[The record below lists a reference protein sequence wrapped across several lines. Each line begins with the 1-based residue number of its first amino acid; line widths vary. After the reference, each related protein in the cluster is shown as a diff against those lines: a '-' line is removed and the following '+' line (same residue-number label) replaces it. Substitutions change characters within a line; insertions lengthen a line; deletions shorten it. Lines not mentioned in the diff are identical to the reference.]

1 MSGDRLALIL
11 ARQKH
16 SYDQRAAASE
26 EKRRRELEKERRV
39 QKLLETWTAAQ
50 AALRAVIEEL
60 NRAMQANGVALKYRE
75 EVSPAGVSRTAEV
88 TYAQPQEY
96 VSTGL
101 SLRLYL
107 NSQGLLT
114 VTIVG
119 MGRPIKNEKMKL
131 SEFVEDVQR
140 EWLLDLLEATAEA
153 EAGQR

>member
-11 ARQKH
+11 ARQKQAH
-16 SYDQRAAASE
+16 DQRTAALE

-39 QKLLETWTAAQ
+39 QKHLETWIASQTT
-50 AALRAVIEEL
+50 LRGVIADL
-60 NRAMQANGVALKYRE
+60 NGAMQANGVALSYRE
-75 EVSPAGVSRTAEV
+75 ETPLAGVRRSAEI

-96 VSTGL
+96 ISTGL

-114 VTIVG
+114 VTIAG
-119 MGRPIKNEKMKL
+119 MGRPIKSEKIKL
-131 SEFVEDVQR
+131 TDFVEEVQR
-140 EWLLDLLEATAEA
+140 GWLLDLLEATVEV

>member
-1 MSGDRLALIL
+1 MSGDRLATIL
-11 ARQKH
+11 AKQKQ
-16 SYDQRAAASE
+16 SYDLRTAASE

-39 QKLLETWTAAQ
+39 QKLVETWIASQ
-50 AALRAVIEEL
+50 AALRAVIAEL
-60 NRAMQANGVALKYRE
+60 NRAMQANGVSLKYRE

-96 VSTGL
+96 ISMGL

-119 MGRPIKNEKMKL
+119 MGRPIKNEKIKL
-131 SEFVEDVQR
+131 SDFVEDVQR
-140 EWLLDLLEATAEA
+140 AWLLDFLEVTAEA
-153 EAGQR
+153 EAGPR

>member
-11 ARQKH
+11 AKQKQSH
-16 SYDQRAAASE
+16 DLRAAASE

-39 QKLLETWTAAQ
+39 QKLLETWTATQ
-50 AALRAVIEEL
+50 ASLRAVIAEL

-75 EVSPAGVSRTAEV
+75 EAPPAGVSRTAEI
-88 TYAQPQEY
+88 TYAEPQEY
-96 VSTGL
+96 VLTGL

-119 MGRPIKNEKMKL
+119 MGRPIKNEKIKL
-131 SEFVEDVQR
+131 SDFVEEVQR
-140 EWLLDLLEATAEA
+140 NWLLDFLEATAEA
-153 EAGQR
+153 EAERK

>member
-11 ARQKH
+11 AKQKQAH
-16 SYDQRAAASE
+16 DQRTAASE

-39 QKLLETWTAAQ
+39 HKLLETWAASQ
-50 AALRAVIEEL
+50 ATLRAVIADL
-60 NRAMQANGVALKYRE
+60 NRAMQANGVSLRYRE
-75 EVSPAGVSRTAEV
+75 ETSLAGVRRSAEI
-88 TYAQPQEY
+88 TYDRPQEY
-96 VSTGL
+96 ISTGL

-119 MGRPIKNEKMKL
+119 MGRPIKSEKIKL
-131 SEFVEDVQR
+131 TDFREEAQR
-140 EWLLDLLEATAEA
+140 GWLLDFLEATVEV

>member
-11 ARQKH
+11 ARQKQA
-16 SYDQRAAASE
+16 YDQRTAASE

-39 QKLLETWTAAQ
+39 QKLLDTWIATQ
-50 AALRAVIEEL
+50 ATLRAVIEEL
-60 NRAMQANGVALKYRE
+60 NRAMQANGVSLKYRE
-75 EVSPAGVSRTAEV
+75 EASPAGVSRTGEV
-88 TYAQPQEY
+88 TYAEPQEY
-96 VSTGL
+96 ILTGL

-131 SEFVEDVQR
+131 TDFVEEVQR
-140 EWLLDLLEATAEA
+140 GWLLDFLEATAEA
-153 EAGQR
+153 EAERT

>member
-11 ARQKH
+11 ARQKQ
-16 SYDQRAAASE
+16 SYDLRAAASE

-39 QKLLETWTAAQ
+39 QKLLETWIATQ
-50 AALRAVIEEL
+50 ASLQAVIAEL
-60 NRAMQANGVALKYRE
+60 NRAMQANGVSLKYRE
-75 EVSPAGVSRTAEV
+75 EVSPVGVTRTAEV

-96 VSTGL
+96 VLTGL

-119 MGRPIKNEKMKL
+119 MGRPIKNEKIKL
-131 SEFVEDVQR
+131 SNFVEEVQR
-140 EWLLDLLEATAEA
+140 AWLLDFLEATAEA

>member
-11 ARQKH
+11 ARQKQ
-16 SYDQRAAASE
+16 SYDLRAAASE

-39 QKLLETWTAAQ
+39 QKLLETWIATQ
-50 AALRAVIEEL
+50 ASLQAVIAEL
-60 NRAMQANGVALKYRE
+60 NRAMQANGVSLKYRE
-75 EVSPAGVSRTAEV
+75 EVSPVGVTRTAEV
-88 TYAQPQEY
+88 TYEQPQEY
-96 VSTGL
+96 VLTGL

-119 MGRPIKNEKMKL
+119 MGRPIKNEKIKL
-131 SEFVEDVQR
+131 SNFVEEVQR
-140 EWLLDLLEATAEA
+140 AWLLDFLEATAEA